1 MVHTGLRVLA
11 LRGNWVKCSIDGCA
25 AGFRPLCSALLECR
39 ALWVRV
45 MSRIWLYGL
54 TAAFCILILG
64 GALFFNWRQASG
76 PDARMVAGADAV
88 DFCQDVQALFQANR
102 FDDLE
107 SMGRDLAS
115 LKDRVVGGEEKVG
128 LFYRYLA
135 MDGCA
140 SSFCQAQPIQP
151 QNIRKIQDWLNRMPK
166 SAVAKTAMSTN
177 WYYYAWVARGCGD
190 YPDVSFEHWQQFFD
204 RIRIANSY
212 LSGLDLQE
220 NPAAY
225 INMLDFLRQT
235 GGPREKI
242 DALYE
247 EAHSAFPT
255 LFMLNVIYA
264 RALDTGWF
272 GRKGDLEWLAESQ
285 LRDPGGDI
293 GLVTYSFIAEQ
304 AVEADR
310 DSDYFAATG
319 LSWEKIKESFATR
332 KRLYGLSVHDWNAY
346 GYIAFMASDRE
357 AAREAYANFAPN
369 WDSTIWRD
377 QKLYF
382 QRMLPWING
391 Q

>member
-1 MVHTGLRVLA
+1 
-11 LRGNWVKCSIDGCA
+11 
-25 AGFRPLCSALLECR
+25 
-39 ALWVRV
+39 
-45 MSRIWLYGL
+45 
-54 TAAFCILILG
+54 
-64 GALFFNWRQASG
+64 
-76 PDARMVAGADAV
+76 
-88 DFCQDVQALFQANR
+88 
-102 FDDLE
+102 
-107 SMGRDLAS
+107 
-115 LKDRVVGGEEKVG
+115 
-128 LFYRYLA
+128 

-212 LSGLDLQE
+212 LSGHDQQE

-310 DSDYFAATG
+310 DSNYFATTG